1 MEKVIQ
7 MNLRTKMD
15 DLQGSVPGKIYYLIR
30 NSKPVYFFTGVSVAI
45 IYITIY
51 IVVLLPLSFINIIKA
66 NLKGEYLDKD
76 CYSRI
81 DNVARGDEFSRKRL
95 FR

>member
-1 MEKVIQ
+1 

-30 NSKPVYFFTGVSVAI
+30 NSKPVYFLTGILVAI
-45 IYITIY
+45 VYIAIY
-51 IVVLLPLSFINIIKA
+51 VVVFLPLSFVNIIKA

-76 CYSRI
+76 RYGRI
-81 DNVARGDEFSRKRL
+81 DNFARGDEFSRKRL